1 MLDTI
6 MLLYK
11 IKMLLR
17 YYSEYFKFYYKYD
30 MKIPVSE
37 VQKLSSLQSNMKIP
51 FTILFTTYIHCDQ
64 GKLFFYFIYFIFF
77 LLQWI
82 LSYIEM
88 KQPWVYM
95 CSPSRCPLSTHS
107 LQVFPVQLHA
117 MRYPVRLCCP
127 VLCSVTSVVSDSL

>member
-37 VQKLSSLQSNMKIP
+37 VQKRSSLQSNMKIP
-51 FTILFTTYIHCDQ
+51 FTILFTTYT
-64 GKLFFYFIYFIFF
+64 L
-77 LLQWI
+77 
-82 LSYIEM
+82 
-88 KQPWVYM
+88 
-95 CSPSRCPLSTHS
+95 
-107 LQVFPVQLHA
+107 
-117 MRYPVRLCCP
+117 
-127 VLCSVTSVVSDSL
+127 

>member
-37 VQKLSSLQSNMKIP
+37 V
-51 FTILFTTYIHCDQ
+51 
-64 GKLFFYFIYFIFF
+64 
-77 LLQWI
+77 
-82 LSYIEM
+82 
-88 KQPWVYM
+88 
-95 CSPSRCPLSTHS
+95 
-107 LQVFPVQLHA
+107 
-117 MRYPVRLCCP
+117 
-127 VLCSVTSVVSDSL
+127 